1 MSRVKNKDIVW
12 KRLASEKHE
21 KFTVKKW
28 KAGSKWKSELER
40 NLNCPG
46 VYCLHDNA
54 RIFYIGISDTGV
66 MKNRW
71 DPTKPSS
78 HDSGKKRRN
87 GEGGKWSTQGKFAAG
102 DLKIKVKGSD
112 GKVKTV
118 TPLLDFYAERK
129 INPIKK
135 KRGKNRKVKKVS
147 LDKENQISR
156 IRFFENML
164 IRKGTYFHRFGGC
177 RLDDVLDV
185 NRFQTSLRKLH
196 FLQPKTVLSV
206 GWTMMNKSDGIPY
219 SNKINQNGTL
229 KKNNAT
235 KKMNQTANK
244 LNMKICVK
252 GKKNPTTRLFKDYTG
267 HQAIFNSDFGSSK
280 KIRGTVSLVKKSL
293 SVATTSRSKALGSH
307 GGQKKPSKPA
317 RKKRSV
323 RKTSTKSSSQYSS
336 RKNTS
341 NKPKKPPLRKDL
353 ERASSRKK
361 KPKTFTSDGQ
371 RYTYADWR
379 LPKKGKPIRK
389 NSNR

>member
-46 VYCLHDNA
+46 VYCLHDKG

-71 DPTKPSS
+71 DPTIPSS
-78 HDSGKKRRN
+78 HDSGKKRKK
-87 GEGGKWSTQGKFAAG
+87 GEGGKWSIQGKFASG
-102 DLKIKVKGSD
+102 DLKIKVKGND

-118 TPLLDFYAERK
+118 APLLDFYAERK

-135 KRGKNRKVKKVS
+135 KRGNNRKVKKVNQ
-147 LDKENQISR
+147 DKENQISR

-164 IRKGTYFHRFGGC
+164 IRKGAFFHRFGGS
-177 RLDDVLDV
+177 RSDAVLDV
-185 NRFQTSLRKLH
+185 KKFQTSLRNLH
-196 FLQPKTVLSV
+196 FLKPKTELGI

-219 SNKINQNGTL
+219 SNKINRNGIL
-229 KKNNAT
+229 RKNKAT
-235 KKMNQTANK
+235 EKMNETASK

-252 GKKNPTTRLFKDYTG
+252 GKENPTTRLFKNYTG
-267 HQAIFNSDFGSSK
+267 HQAIFNNDFGSSK

-293 SVATTSRSKALGSH
+293 SAATTSRSKALGSR
-307 GGQKKPSKPA
+307 GGEKKPAKPA
-317 RKKRSV
+317 SKKRPS
-323 RKTSTKSSSQYSS
+323 RKTTRKSSSQNSS

-341 NKPKKPPLRKDL
+341 NKPIKPPLRKDL
-353 ERASSRKK
+353 ERARSRKK
-361 KPKTFTSDGQ
+361 KPKTFTSGGQ

-379 LPKKGKPIRK
+379 LPRKGKPRRK
-389 NSNR
+389 NSKR